1 MTLRRRRRPNVVP
14 KRRKSDDPSLAL
26 DRALMQL
33 LPKEDIAT
41 SARLV
46 PALRAAGFD
55 AATAQSIASVRDAVQ
70 GYRYGPPGR
79 GITPDALALEQ
90 ALGWLRDAMASRP
103 SGVVALL
110 LLCVVSLSP
119 AQASPDSL
127 YAAGALSRAEEG
139 FQGAIATSPRDP
151 ALWYGLG
158 ASRYRQGDDGG
169 AAAAWITAL
178 RLAPRDGTIRRAL
191 LLTPPPDQA
200 SAARRSVPPF
210 TAAEL
215 LLVAGICWL
224 AGWGLLLVSERKVRR
239 FAPVLLVLGVVVGI
253 AAGATYWWDRRPIA
267 LAVSDTPLRTSPH
280 GRATAIRMLPSGS
293 AVFVE
298 REQSGWVLV
307 RGAGKELGWLPR
319 SAIAPAGE

>member
-1 MTLRRRRRPNVVP
+1 
-14 KRRKSDDPSLAL
+14 
-26 DRALMQL
+26 MQL

-41 SARLV
+41 AERLV
-46 PALRAAGFD
+46 PALRSAGFD
-55 AATAQSIASVRDAVQ
+55 AGTAQAIASVRDAVQ
-70 GYRYGPPGR
+70 GHRYGPPGSD
-79 GITPDALALEQ
+79 IAPDSAALDQ

-103 SGVVALL
+103 AGVVALL
-110 LLCVVSLSP
+110 MLCVMSVSQ
-119 AQASPDSL
+119 AQMTPDSL
-127 YAAGALSRAEEG
+127 YAAGALSRAEQG
-139 FQGAIATSPRDP
+139 FHAEIAKSPRDP

-158 ASRYRQGDDGG
+158 AARYRQGDDGG

-215 LLVAGICWL
+215 LLLAGLCWL
-224 AGWGLLLVSERKVRR
+224 AGWGLFLAPERKVRR
-239 FAPVLLVLGVVVGI
+239 FAPVALVLGVAMGVI
-253 AAGATYWWDRRPIA
+253 AGATYWWDRRPIA

-298 REQSGWVLV
+298 REQAGWVLV
-307 RGAGKELGWLPR
+307 QGASKELGWLPR
-319 SAIAPAGE
+319 SAIVRAGE